1 MEAGSGSRTFAF
13 DSSEGNFP
21 NMQSSPVVLTCIQ
34 ILLVSAPSAAFHV
47 QHASATRR
55 PGSPAL
61 LMHGRRVAVVTGANK
76 GIGKEIARKLGAV
89 PDLETILACR
99 SAALG
104 KAAEADLRAFGCKV
118 EFRPLDLTDEQSM
131 LDLRRF
137 LEETYGK
144 LDILVNN
151 AAICFNDPTLYGK
164 VPHTPFTEQADI
176 TLRTNFFG
184 TLALTN
190 ALLPLLRASS
200 SPRIVNVASAAG
212 RLSILRTREKR
223 EFFTSGDLEVAALE
237 QAMKDFVSDVKQGV
251 HGDHGWP
258 NTCYGTSKLGLI
270 ALTRVLARDEP
281 GISINSIDPGF
292 CATDQNANQ
301 GVRSPEAGALTAV
314 ALATNDDAH
323 WLRCMPRVEVQALCL
338 VLDCGQTASPRVL
351 QVRVL
356 GFSHSLMLSVCT
368 AASTFMTAK
377 RSAGSCS
384 DKREPCRCIEEGN

>member
-47 QHASATRR
+47 QHASVTRR

-323 WLRCMPRVEVQALCL
+323 WLRCMPRVEVQAL
-338 VLDCGQTASPRVL
+338 
-351 QVRVL
+351 
-356 GFSHSLMLSVCT
+356 
-368 AASTFMTAK
+368 
-377 RSAGSCS
+377 
-384 DKREPCRCIEEGN
+384 